1 MEQIKQ
7 DIEITF
13 RNGDVITYEEIIGY
27 QLSNSFIDVMVGS
40 KTYIYPQDLINN
52 IVLTVK
58 E

>member
-1 MEQIKQ
+1 MEQVKQ

-13 RNGDVITYEEIIGY
+13 RNGDVFSYENIIGY
-27 QLSNSFIDVMVGS
+27 QLGSGFIGVMVGS

>member
-1 MEQIKQ
+1 MEQVKQ

-27 QLSNSFIDVMVGS
+27 QLGSGFIGVMVGS

>member
-1 MEQIKQ
+1 MEQVKQ

-13 RNGDVITYEEIIGY
+13 RNGDKITYEEIIGY
-27 QLSNSFIDVMVGS
+27 QLGSGFIGVMVGN